1 MESTDN
7 VQISS
12 VNQPNLDSR
21 VTSNLGE
28 IKQMFDKQTDQDK
41 EMTNQE
47 ILDNVKGI
55 IKMKKKGEMKK
66 LKIINIAEYRRTFL
80 QKYMRLHM
88 NFPTIYNMVFE
99 SDTFELKRL
108 EEMLAMR
115 KQVED
120 KKITNFDAS
129 VKISQKYTDEFVKKP
144 LNL

>member
-1 MESTDN
+1 MESNDN
-7 VQISS
+7 IQVST
-12 VNQPNLDSR
+12 VNQPNMDSR

-28 IKQMFDKQTDQDK
+28 IKEMFDKQKEEDK
-41 EMTNQE
+41 EMTNEE
-47 ILDNVKGI
+47 ILQGVKGI
-55 IKMKKKGEMKK
+55 IKMKKNRDMKK
-66 LKIINIAEYRRTFL
+66 LKITNINEYRKIFL

-99 SDTFELKRL
+99 SETFELKRL

-115 KQVED
+115 KRVEE

>member
-1 MESTDN
+1 MESNDN
-7 VQISS
+7 IQVSA
-12 VNQPNLDSR
+12 VNQPNMDSR

-28 IKQMFDKQTDQDK
+28 IKEMFDKQKEEDK
-41 EMTNQE
+41 EMTNEE
-47 ILDNVKGI
+47 ILQGVKGI
-55 IKMKKKGEMKK
+55 IKMKKNRDMKK
-66 LKIINIAEYRRTFL
+66 LKITNINEYRKIFL

-99 SDTFELKRL
+99 SETFELKRL

-115 KQVED
+115 KRVEE

>member
-1 MESTDN
+1 MESNDN
-7 VQISS
+7 IQVST
-12 VNQPNLDSR
+12 VNQPNMDSR

-28 IKQMFDKQTDQDK
+28 IKEMFDKQKEEDK
-41 EMTNQE
+41 EMTNEE
-47 ILDNVKGI
+47 ILRDVKGI
-55 IKMKKKGEMKK
+55 IKMKKNRDMKK
-66 LKIINIAEYRRTFL
+66 LKITKTNEYRKIFL

-99 SDTFELKRL
+99 SETFELKRL

-115 KQVED
+115 KRVEE

-129 VKISQKYTDEFVKKP
+129 VQISQKYTDEFVKKP

>member
-1 MESTDN
+1 
-7 VQISS
+7 
-12 VNQPNLDSR
+12 
-21 VTSNLGE
+21 
-28 IKQMFDKQTDQDK
+28 
-41 EMTNQE
+41 
-47 ILDNVKGI
+47 
-55 IKMKKKGEMKK
+55 
-66 LKIINIAEYRRTFL
+66 
-80 QKYMRLHM
+80 
-88 NFPTIYNMVFE
+88 MVFE